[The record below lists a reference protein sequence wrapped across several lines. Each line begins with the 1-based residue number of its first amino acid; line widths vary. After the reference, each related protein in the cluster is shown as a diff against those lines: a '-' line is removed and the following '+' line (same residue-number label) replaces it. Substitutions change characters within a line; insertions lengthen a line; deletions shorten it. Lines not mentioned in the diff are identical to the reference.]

1 MSGKGFYA
9 AGNSGS
15 LAASSNLTSLEI
27 LGSTTRI
34 VGINRVRTGQST
46 HKTSE
51 QYNMAMRRA
60 TASGT
65 GTAYTPMLKE
75 PNAGALG
82 APMEITQ
89 TIEPTY
95 TGTTTNPDP
104 TGDILTARWNSLT
117 GKDVVYPMGAEQWIA
132 PSATA
137 GIGIE
142 TFTPSGTTAFVAT
155 VEAEGVELG

>member
-1 MSGKGFYA
+1 MAGKGYYA

-15 LAASSNLTSLEI
+15 LAASSNLTSVEI

-34 VGINRVRTGQST
+34 VNVGRIRVGQST

-51 QYNMAMRRA
+51 QYEVHMRRA

-104 TGDILTARWNSLT
+104 TGDIVTSRWNSLT
-117 GKDVVYPMGAEQWIA
+117 GKDIVYPMGSEQYIA

-137 GIGIE
+137 GVGIE
-142 TFTPSGTTAFVAT
+142 NFTPSGTTAFVAT
-155 VEAEGVELG
+155 VEVEGVEIG